1 MKKLLK
7 RYVYKVEVVDNYK
20 QPDFYTFED
29 LEQNIVKDYE
39 RLATLRGYIKKDY
52 YIADDPCEID
62 KIYLTSKGLTKIKSL
77 IAEFE
82 DTDYMS
88 LYQYPTEEQNP
99 LTSL

>member
-7 RYVYKVEVVDNYK
+7 RYVYKVEVVEDYK

-29 LEQNIVKDYE
+29 LENNIVKDYE

-52 YIADDPCEID
+52 YIADDVCEVN
-62 KIYLTSKGLTKIKSL
+62 KIYLTSKGLTKIIRL
-77 IAEFE
+77 ITEFD

-88 LYQYPTEEQNP
+88 LYQYPTEE
-99 LTSL
+99 

>member
-7 RYVYKVEVVDNYK
+7 RYVYKVEVVEDYK

-29 LEQNIVKDYE
+29 LEKNIVKDYE

-52 YIADDPCEID
+52 YIADDVCEVN
-62 KIYLTSKGLTKIKSL
+62 KIYLTSKGLTKIIRL
-77 IAEFE
+77 ITEFE

-88 LYQYPTEEQNP
+88 LYQYPTE
-99 LTSL
+99 

>member
-7 RYVYKVEVVDNYK
+7 RYVYKVEVVEDYK
-20 QPDFYTFED
+20 QPEFYTFED
-29 LEQNIVKDYE
+29 LEKNIVKDYE

-52 YIADDPCEID
+52 YIADDVCEVN
-62 KIYLTSKGLTKIKSL
+62 KIYLTSKGLTKIISL

-88 LYQYPTEEQNP
+88 LYQYPTSE
-99 LTSL
+99 LD

>member
-7 RYVYKVEVVDNYK
+7 RYVYKVEVVDDYK

-29 LEQNIVKDYE
+29 LEKNIVKDYE

-52 YIADDPCEID
+52 YVADDVCEVN
-62 KIYLTSKGLTKIKSL
+62 KIYLTSKGLTKIIRL
-77 IAEFE
+77 ITEFE

-88 LYQYPTEEQNP
+88 LYQYPTE
-99 LTSL
+99 